1 LLDEPARR
9 RRKSR
14 FVPAESNASLYDPS
28 FYTHHVERARRSAET
43 VVPLLLDRYRPRSV
57 VDVGCGLGAW
67 LAVFREHGIDDV
79 LGLDGEYVLRNDLE
93 IPRSSFRAADL
104 AQSISVGRGF
114 DLALSLEVV
123 EHLPAERAAPFVR
136 MLTELAPVVVF
147 SAAIPMQ
154 GGTGH
159 VNEQWPSYWVSEFE
173 ALNYVALDF
182 IRPAIWSDR
191 NVDYWYAQ
199 NLLVFV
205 DEDALPALPLLAAER
220 ERTRSSQLDVV
231 HPSLYLKVQHS
242 PERTLRRYAGAALRP
257 LIERRR

>member
-1 LLDEPARR
+1 
-9 RRKSR
+9 
-14 FVPAESNASLYDPS
+14 VPVESNASLYDPS
-28 FYTHHVERARRSAET
+28 FYSHHGERARRSAGT
-43 VVPLLLDRYRPRSV
+43 VVPLILERYRPGSV

-67 LAVFREHGIDDV
+67 LAVFLEHGVDDV
-79 LGLDGEYVLRNDLE
+79 LGLDGEYVLRNDLQ
-93 IPRSSFRAADL
+93 IPRSCFRVADL
-104 AQSISVGRGF
+104 EQPISLGRRF

-123 EHLPAERAAPFVR
+123 EHLPPDRAAPFVG

-147 SAAIPMQ
+147 SAAVPMQ

-159 VNEQWPSYWVSEFE
+159 VNEQWPSYWADLFQ
-173 ALNYVALDF
+173 ARNYVALDF

-191 NVDYWYAQ
+191 EVDYWYAQ
-199 NLLVFV
+199 NTLVFV
-205 DEDALPALPLLAAER
+205 DADALPALPLLALER
-220 ERTRSSQLDVV
+220 ERTRSTQLDVV

>member
-1 LLDEPARR
+1 MP
-9 RRKSR
+9 
-14 FVPAESNASLYDPS
+14 VESNASLYDPS
-28 FYTHHVERARRSAET
+28 FYSHHVERARRSAET
-43 VVPLLLDRYRPRSV
+43 VVPLILDRYRPGSV

-79 LGLDGEYVLRNDLE
+79 LGIDGEYVLRNALE
-93 IPRSSFRAADL
+93 IPRSCFRAADL
-104 AQSISVGRGF
+104 AQAISVGRRF

-123 EHLPAERAAPFVR
+123 EHLPSDRAAPFVR

-159 VNEQWPSYWVSEFE
+159 VNERWPSHWAGLFQ

-191 NVDYWYAQ
+191 EVDFWYAQ
-199 NLLVFV
+199 NTLVFV
-205 DEDALPALPLLAAER
+205 DADALPALPLLAAAR
-220 ERTRSSQLDVV
+220 EHTRSTQLDLV
-231 HPSLYLKVQHS
+231 HPSLYLQVQHS